1 MLLSV
6 IDMLLIP
13 ELRNYEEG
21 DPHMKIQTRGAFR
34 GPFLERISHYS
45 HIIYHP
51 LAAKCKVPSA
61 KCHNGRLSLHIRE
74 GITNP

>member
-21 DPHMKIQTRGAFR
+21 DPHMKIQARGAFR
-34 GPFLERISHYS
+34 GPFLERISH
-45 HIIYHP
+45 
-51 LAAKCKVPSA
+51 
-61 KCHNGRLSLHIRE
+61 
-74 GITNP
+74 